1 MPHYFKCKILPF
13 KGCLTELIHFVWI
26 DWLLEARLNNFADLN
41 KDAGVG
47 AHPLVHPA
55 CSMAL
60 TSKKEK
66 HFPISQA
73 STLSIGNALHYSQYS
88 QLLGD

>member
-1 MPHYFKCKILPF
+1 M
-13 KGCLTELIHFVWI
+13 
-26 DWLLEARLNNFADLN
+26 NNFADLN

-88 QLLGD
+88 QLLGDWSKHFARPVQFCARVCRVGQKGEWAWPKWR